1 MDKFFDIIKKLRP
14 GVQSGKVSR
23 EKALAELMQETGV
36 SEDIADSAVTKMMPA
51 SGGITTLP
59 EAEVLD
65 VSFKPGVDKR
75 GKRVEESPSQASG
88 TIRDKNNLTEDDPMG
103 DLEKIVKGEGTV
115 GLPKKDQASGA
126 KEKTSWKDYVEEETP
141 SQGSGFANIDPDILS
156 LGQKDRFEYEMAK
169 YKQERSKRMQPIY
182 KKYGALSEKDKEL
195 IDELYEYNLEGEFV
209 PTKGNPKYIN
219 NSART
224 FMQESV
230 EDIPGVDE
238 DLVLDILYS
247 KESERFLKNQGVD
260 NYINYVQTRFK
271 EIGLNFNK
279 PLLKRFLKDRYGPEE
294 FSVGGR
300 VGFKDGVGRKG
311 ILSALKDKLNEIAPG
326 STAVGKTTKA
336 VSDKAKRAAAE
347 RELTEGFN
355 RFNKKFPSEEVRPSN
370 EKIIEREKIDV
381 DIGTIEDFYND
392 FVKAGGDPSVTLKD
406 LQQGYNLKKAYPFN
420 TPYIDKKG
428 KLIGQEATQEMYPK
442 SKKFY
447 IEDPD
452 VLGQRITDIREGR
465 MPKTA
470 EGERTGVDVP
480 AMPEGFSTNKEIL
493 LKQFPEIDENFAETM
508 MQMDKDLLGRT
519 IMMLKD
525 RRKDPELYDK
535 LLEKYGDT
543 LEFQAEFDKAT
554 RRKLNAEGGL
564 NYLMGL

>member
-23 EKALAELMQETGV
+23 EQALAELMQESGV
-36 SEDIADSAVTKMMPA
+36 SEDIAGSAVTKMMPS

-65 VSFKPGVDKR
+65 VSFKPGMDKR
-75 GKRVEESPSQASG
+75 GKVVEESPS
-88 TIRDKNNLTEDDPMG
+88 
-103 DLEKIVKGEGTV
+103 
-115 GLPKKDQASGA
+115 QASGA

-169 YKQERSKRMQPIY
+169 YKQERSKRMQPFY
-182 KKYGALSEKDKEL
+182 KKYGAQSEKDKEL
-195 IDELYEYNLEGEFV
+195 IDELYEYNIEGDFV
-209 PTKGNPKYIN
+209 PSKGNPKYIN

-300 VGFKDGVGRKG
+300 AGFKDGVGRKG
-311 ILSALKDKLNEIAPG
+311 ILSALTNKLNEIAPG
-326 STAVGKTTKA
+326 STAVGKATKA
-336 VSDKAKRAAAE
+336 VSNKAKRAAAE
-347 RELTEGFN
+347 RELTQDFN
-355 RFNKKFPSEEVRPSN
+355 RFNKKFPSEEV
-370 EKIIEREKIDV
+370 KKEREI
-381 DIGTIEDFYND
+381 
-392 FVKAGGDPSVTLKD
+392 L
-406 LQQGYNLKKAYPFN
+406 
-420 TPYIDKKG
+420 
-428 KLIGQEATQEMYPK
+428 
-442 SKKFY
+442 
-447 IEDPD
+447 
-452 VLGQRITDIREGR
+452 
-465 MPKTA
+465 
-470 EGERTGVDVP
+470 DVP
-480 AMPEGFSTNKEIL
+480 AMPEGFSTSKETL

-508 MQMDKDLLGRT
+508 MQMDRDLLGRT

-543 LEFQAEFDKAT
+543 LEFQGEFDKAT